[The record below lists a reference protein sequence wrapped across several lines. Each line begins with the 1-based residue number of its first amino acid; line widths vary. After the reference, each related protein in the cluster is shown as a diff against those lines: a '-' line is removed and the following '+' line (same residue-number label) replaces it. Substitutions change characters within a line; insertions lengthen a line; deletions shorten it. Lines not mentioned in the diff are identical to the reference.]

1 MSQDYGGY
9 VDCFGR
15 VDPDSNQIRS
25 DFPLVFIKLLMEV
38 LRSLSGKLEDL
49 RARCPME
56 GCGVGK
62 DGDLAALWRR
72 WLCLRRGVG
81 LLVVHTQQRGEEWR
95 DVTTSVSLRL
105 KQILLHLT
113 YSNKSTRVTLA

>member
-1 MSQDYGGY
+1 MKINNYNYLLDYLRLSQDDGGY
-9 VDCFGR
+9 VDCLE
-15 VDPDSNQIRS
+15 DSNQIRC
-25 DFPLVFIKLLMEV
+25 DFPLVFIKILMEV

-62 DGDLAALWRR
+62 DGELAALWRR

-81 LLVVHTQQRGEEWR
+81 LLVVHTQQRGEEWS
-95 DVTTSVSLRL
+95 DVTTSVS
-105 KQILLHLT
+105 
-113 YSNKSTRVTLA
+113 